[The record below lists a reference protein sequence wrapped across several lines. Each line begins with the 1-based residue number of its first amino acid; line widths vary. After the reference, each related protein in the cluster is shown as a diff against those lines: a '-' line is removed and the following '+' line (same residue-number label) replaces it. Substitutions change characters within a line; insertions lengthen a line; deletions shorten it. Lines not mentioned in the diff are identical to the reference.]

1 MSEVA
6 LLSTAVLLGL
16 FVLAGGAYG
25 LIYSA
30 GQLRSSVPLQ
40 RIALG
45 CYTGQLLIALLVC
58 ISSPLSAIWKAFVV
72 GSALAYA
79 FIPPLM
85 WRLLESLHR
94 QPTRDL

>member
-1 MSEVA
+1 MSELA
-6 LLSTAVLLGL
+6 LLSTAILLGL

-30 GQLRSSVPLQ
+30 GLLRASA
-40 RIALG
+40 ALKRMAFG
-45 CYTGQLLIALLVC
+45 CYAGQLLITFLVC
-58 ISSPLSAIWKAFVV
+58 VTSPLSAVWKAFLV

-94 QPTRDL
+94 QPTRNL

>member
-1 MSEVA
+1 MSNTA

-25 LIYSA
+25 LLYSA
-30 GQLRSSVPLQ
+30 GLLRSSLPIK
-40 RIALG
+40 RIAYG
-45 CYTGQLLIALLVC
+45 CYAGQLLITFLVC
-58 ISSPLSAIWKAFVV
+58 VGSPLNAVWKAFLA

-94 QPTRDL
+94 QPTRNV